1 MNLALRQHVISG
13 GECIGTT
20 ISVVKDINA
29 ACLPNKSRLLQALH
43 R

>member
-1 MNLALRQHVISG
+1 MIPPITKLLIKIEQ
-13 GECIGTT
+13 
-20 ISVVKDINA
+20 VVKDINA